1 MAKLLNYGD
10 IVLPRRR
17 KTIVLSIAIG
27 VLLLIVLAVLVI
39 MGLAFVVSLLVSA
52 ASRQYSG
59 RTRARSEERIVSLL
73 PCENCGACGRPDC
86 RAFAED
92 VLYRRLR
99 LGQMNAERTEKLM
112 PIVAAAMAG

>member
-1 MAKLLNYGD
+1 MPENPILY
-10 IVLPRRR
+10 
-17 KTIVLSIAIG
+17 

-92 VLYRRLR
+92 VLYRGERPAACTKLSEPTA
-99 LGQMNAERTEKLM
+99 AE
-112 PIVAAAMAG
+112 ISAVVAALLKQMEPDKTDKKTRKRKV